1 MLLIESWSV
10 RGFIVHARNDSTS
23 QTYKP
28 NVSEIKNWNYATKL
42 FPSAQKRKR
51 IAVKVESDKI
61 SEAAREYRNPGF
73 KAVEF
78 R

>member
-1 MLLIESWSV
+1 MLFIESRSV
-10 RGFIVHARNDSTS
+10 RGFIVYAMIVQAKHTN
-23 QTYKP
+23 QTFQRLCDL
-28 NVSEIKNWNYATKL
+28 I

-73 KAVEF
+73 KIANF
-78 R
+78 H